1 MKLLRNI
8 LVGMLVLALLGVAVY
23 LGLKQGKTEQKPATS
38 VTEEVAE
45 LTLKKASLYQFEDL
59 NYRFVIADIEVD
71 HADALQA
78 KGLITSEGI
87 SLGKLEK
94 YKNTFIEKNYDWN
107 KMGLKETQQSHLL
120 RLFIPVL
127 DGKLTKITLTSD
139 KYKDLSLE
147 IGLNTKVITDNKEF
161 MTTAKMD
168 PTPTPETAVTPTDNT
183 NYAIFELPNT
193 ALVQQID
200 GSEVGY
206 SLPSHAR
213 VFGVRL
219 KEANSKKI
227 ISAVLNVP
235 TGERV
240 NAEDASV
247 YSVRYANLINQSV
260 ADKPNAVLLFVVLD
274 QDRTIEMGNCSLTV
288 TYDSGESVEMNG
300 EEVTQ

>member
-8 LVGMLVLALLGVAVY
+8 LVGVLVLTLLGIAVY
-23 LGLKQGKTEQKPATS
+23 LSLKHGEPELKPETS

-45 LTLKKASLYQFEDL
+45 LKLKKATLYQFEDL
-59 NYRFVIADIEVD
+59 NYRFVIVDIAVE
-71 HADALQA
+71 HAEDLQA
-78 KGLITSEGI
+78 RDLVTSEGI
-87 SLGKLEK
+87 SLAKLDK
-94 YKNTFIEKNYDWN
+94 YKTTFTEKGYDWN
-107 KMGLKETQQSHLL
+107 KLDLKEKQQSHQL
-120 RLFIPVL
+120 RVFIPVL
-127 DGKLTKITLTSD
+127 DSKLTKITLTSD
-139 KYKDLSLE
+139 KYKDISLD
-147 IGLNTKVITDNKEF
+147 IALNTKVITDNKEF
-161 MTTAKMD
+161 TTAAKAT
-168 PTPTPETAVTPTDNT
+168 PTPTPETIVTPTDNT

-193 ALVQQID
+193 ALAQQID

-213 VFGVRL
+213 VFAVRL

-227 ISAVLNVP
+227 ISAVLIVP
-235 TGERV
+235 TGEKV